1 MAWLSKKYPDTFDRY
16 YRPRWEHIKAME
28 QAGTPYANFGLA
40 KLCQTCQLPE
50 VFTEPGDPTRHCY
63 RDTLYRGEKFH
74 FCSDGCKDIFLAEPE
89 KFAQAWLP
97 MNQLFAAPN
106 FGDLAKWMEWV
117 GLQPGV
123 DNGDYSVSED
133 RANFEAWRHKASA

>member
-1 MAWLSKKYPDTFDRY
+1 
-16 YRPRWEHIKAME
+16 
-28 QAGTPYANFGLA
+28 
-40 KLCQTCQLPE
+40 TCQLPE

-63 RDTLYRGEKFH
+63 RDTLYRGRNSH